1 MFIIK
6 LSFSFEKNL
15 DHRETENK
23 AKAFMSAHL
32 DWLQRG
38 YEQGVF
44 LVSGSLQPEL
54 GGGIIAHN
62 ISREALEN
70 LLQDDPFVTE
80 QIVTPE
86 IIEILPS
93 KADDRLNFLLS

>member
-6 LSFSFEKNL
+6 LSFSFEQNL
-15 DHRETENK
+15 DHNETENK

-32 DWLQRG
+32 DWLQQG
-38 YEQGVF
+38 YDKGVF

-62 ISREALEN
+62 ITREALET
-70 LLQDDPFVTE
+70 LLQEDPFVTE
-80 QIVTPE
+80 QIVKPE
-86 IIEILPS
+86 IIEIVPS
-93 KADDRLNFLLS
+93 KADDRLKFLLD

>member
-6 LSFSFEKNL
+6 LSFSFEQNL
-15 DHRETENK
+15 DHSETENK
-23 AKAFMSAHL
+23 AKAFMPEHL
-32 DWLQRG
+32 AWLQRG
-38 YEQGVF
+38 FDKGVF
-44 LVSGSLQPEL
+44 LLSGSLQPEL

-62 ISREALEN
+62 ISREALDT
-70 LLQDDPFVTE
+70 LLREDPFVTE

-93 KADDRLNFLLS
+93 KTDDRLNFLLD